1 MNPYSQF
8 NPQQRKVAYFSMEVG
23 LAPELPIYSGG
34 LGILAGDTIK
44 SFADLGVP
52 AVGISLLYTRGYFH
66 QEIDTQGN
74 QIEIPVEWDPSQF
87 MTLLPEKITVTIEGR
102 TVLVQAW
109 VYEVEG
115 ITGYR
120 IPVLFLDTN
129 TEINAPQDRELTAY
143 LYGGD
148 ERYRLK
154 QEVILGLGGVRILQ
168 ILDHDNLEAYHMNEG
183 HAALLSLELMDRYQ
197 QDLKRVRELCIF
209 TTHTPV
215 PAGHDTFDVQMV
227 REVLGDFFQPDQ
239 LNHDNI
245 IDTDGRLN
253 MTYLALFHA
262 DYINGVAKKHGETAQ
277 QMFPE
282 YRIDAITNGIH
293 TRTWVVETMAGVF
306 DRYIPNWRNDPYT
319 LRNAL
324 NIPRDEIWDA
334 HQAAKHQLID
344 FIREQHDISL
354 DPEVFTIGFARR
366 SATYKRATLILDDPA
381 RLQSIAAKVG
391 RIQIIFAGKAHPK
404 DDAGKDLIRSI
415 FQSSRDFNEHVTV
428 LYLPNYDMYRA
439 KLLVAGVDLWLN
451 TPLRP
456 MEASGTSGMKAAVN
470 GVINFSVLDGWW
482 IEGHIE
488 DLTGWSIGPKQRVVQ
503 DDPETSRKI
512 DVEDL
517 YTKLENR
524 ILPLFYND
532 HERWKDMMAYNIAL
546 NGSFFNTHRMVS
558 QYVMQ
563 AYFR

>member
-558 QYVMQ
+558 QYVIQ